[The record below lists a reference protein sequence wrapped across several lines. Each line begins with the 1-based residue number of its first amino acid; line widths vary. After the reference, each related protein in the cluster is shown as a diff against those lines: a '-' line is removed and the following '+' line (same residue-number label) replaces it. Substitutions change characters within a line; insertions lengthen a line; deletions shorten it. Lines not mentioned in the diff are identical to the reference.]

1 MPTQIDHPDYYSP
14 DTVEVIDVI
23 QAWHL
28 DFALG
33 SALKYIARAGRKP
46 GASKEDD
53 LRKAIWYLDF
63 AVNTASI
70 PSVNRDEL
78 LAGPSIFFPER
89 VMMEWKLGH
98 SGCAAIAGIWNALCS
113 KTEPLSPRA
122 RVRHLSEAIHALKEE
137 IGDEN
142 AKSTEVSENQ

>member
-1 MPTQIDHPDYYSP
+1 MSTQIDHPDYYSP

-63 AVNTASI
+63 AVDANCV
-70 PSVNRDEL
+70 PGVNRDEL
-78 LAGPSIFFPER
+78 LAGPSRFFPER
-89 VMMEWKLGH
+89 VMMEWKLGPCR
-98 SGCAAIAGIWNALCS
+98 CAAIAGIWNAICTDSVSASLRHLAEAIRALEAELGGDG
-113 KTEPLSPRA
+113 TEP
-122 RVRHLSEAIHALKEE
+122 SESSK
-137 IGDEN
+137 
-142 AKSTEVSENQ
+142 NQ

>member
-1 MPTQIDHPDYYSP
+1 MSTQIDHPDYYSP

-53 LRKAIWYLDF
+53 LKKAIWYLNF
-63 AVNTASI
+63 AADSGNI
-70 PSVNRDEL
+70 PNGNHDAL
-78 LAGPSIFFPER
+78 LGSPSRFFPES
-89 VMMEWKLGH
+89 VMRGWELDCH
-98 SGCAAIAGIWNALCS
+98 RCAAITGIWNAMCS
-113 KTEPLSPRA
+113 AGGPAGYRSFRD
-122 RVRHLSEAIHALKEE
+122 HLAEAVSALKAEL
-137 IGDEN
+137 GYKN
-142 AKSTEVSENQ
+142 TESSESN